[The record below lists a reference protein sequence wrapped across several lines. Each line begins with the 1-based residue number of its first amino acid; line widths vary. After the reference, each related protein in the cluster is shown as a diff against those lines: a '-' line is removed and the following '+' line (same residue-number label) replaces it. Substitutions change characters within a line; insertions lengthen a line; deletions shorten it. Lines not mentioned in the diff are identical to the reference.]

1 MAEFVPWTRRTESG
15 ELIGY
20 EIDVIAGGMA
30 ITPRREF
37 DLDRPQRETT
47 RPATI
52 FRIRF

>member
-1 MAEFVPWTRRTESG
+1 MAKKKNDDGIPRELLGYDPTEDD
-15 ELIGY
+15 LR
-20 EIDVIAGGMA
+20 
-30 ITPRREF
+30 RREF